1 MKERAQLGHDV
12 DTKWRRADRSADS
25 SHGRDESALS
35 PLRRE
40 DLCIGSETYVVG
52 RMQSPRHQH
61 PSSDNLDRM
70 TAKLVSTPTLCR
82 ALRFWRELYVDAE
95 NADAASGRAFRQV
108 PEVLGHGTTG
118 RHAHYDYV
126 AVFHLQAVR
135 V

>member
-1 MKERAQLGHDV
+1 MKNVHNLG
-12 DTKWRRADRSADS
+12 TTLTRSGGARTVPRIAVTAGMS
-25 SHGRDESALS
+25 EPLS

-40 DLCIGSETYVVG
+40 GLCIGSETYVVG

-61 PSSDNLDRM
+61 SSSDNLDRM

-95 NADAASGRAFRQV
+95 NADAASGRAFRHV